1 MKQTLKKSSAKFKKG
16 ETIIEVL
23 VALVIVTL
31 GAATATT
38 LIVVSLRANQFN
50 KDSLVALNLAQEGVE
65 YLHNLRDTNWLKFS
79 GNTQNCWNTKPNAD
93 TCGTN
98 NLLDPTTDSSGYALG
113 MDADGQNTLI
123 FVTKALDLTDGTDND
138 EEKYRLNYF
147 DLNPSVNADD
157 VDRGYG
163 NGKKD
168 AYDYIGSGFG
178 AAAPVDKTK
187 FYRSIQVKYG
197 TIAGSSPWTT
207 TIGAAPAVTADI
219 MEITSTVVW
228 MDSGVQHQAN
238 LSSALTRYK

>member
-23 VALVIVTL
+23 VALMIVTL

-98 NLLDPTTDSSGYALG
+98 NLLEATTASSGYALG

-123 FVTKALDLTDGTDND
+123 AVTKALDLTDGTDND

-147 DLNPSVNADD
+147 DLNLLVNADD

-163 NGKKD
+163 NSN
-168 AYDYIGSGFG
+168 DYIGSGFG
-178 AAAPVDKTK
+178 NATPVDKTK

-197 TIAGSSPWTT
+197 TIAGSSPWAS
-207 TIGAAPAVTADI
+207 TIGAGPAATADI